1 MNPDSRAVIIT
12 PETTTRKPN
21 TTRTT
26 KTMSNAKK
34 TFVNIAAVVICLILT
49 AAAALAAMIECPSCR
64 KSIDSSN
71 SLCPYCLAETSPKAD
86 VKPAKPADTGSAD
99 KIDYSAP
106 PQRNVNS
113 SSKPSR
119 LLTEQEVQTFV
130 DEKVISR
137 IQNDTQKIKVDSV
150 KKEKGFD
157 NKFRISGKVYN
168 KNNTPMQTVGAI
180 IEKLSDQQA
189 LSNVNLIRAAKAD
202 VNVPNVVNFNLTMTV
217 DATLLAPIAKK
228 PFQFNFTVPASSS
241 KPSPDQLFNIKIL
254 KKTADSED
262 IMYDMQ
268 NKAGDKVSLTLI
280 PEGGMTVIVFI
291 DGLKAYEKKY

>member
-1 MNPDSRAVIIT
+1 MIV
-12 PETTTRKPN
+12 
-21 TTRTT
+21 
-26 KTMSNAKK
+26 
-34 TFVNIAAVVICLILT
+34 T
-49 AAAALAAMIECPSCR
+49 AACAFAASMDCPGCR

-71 SLCPYCLAETSPKAD
+71 SLCPYCLVETAPKPEAQE
-86 VKPAKPADTGSAD
+86 AKPADNGQAP
-99 KIDYSAP
+99 KIDYDAP
-106 PQRNVNS
+106 PRSGSNS
-113 SSKPSR
+113 SARPSR
-119 LLTEQEVQTFV
+119 ILSEQEVQTFV
-130 DEKVISR
+130 DEKVINR
-137 IQNDTQKIKVDSV
+137 IQNDIQKIKIDAV

-202 VNVPNVVNFNLTMTV
+202 VSVPNVVNFNLTMTV
-217 DATLLAPIAKK
+217 DASQLAPIAKK

-254 KKTADSED
+254 KKNADSED

-268 NKAGDKVSLTLI
+268 NKAGDKVSLTLM
-280 PEGGMTVIVFI
+280 PEGGMTVVVFI